1 MDSNKA
7 KVSNNFHN
15 KKLLMYLLC
24 FFYNKRVTLKSC
36 DKLIQLMT
44 IDTLLLLQL
53 KNKRVIIKSGNKLQL
68 ID

>member
-15 KKLLMYLLC
+15 KKILMHLLC

-53 KNKRVIIKSGNKLQL
+53 KNKRVTIKSGNKLQL